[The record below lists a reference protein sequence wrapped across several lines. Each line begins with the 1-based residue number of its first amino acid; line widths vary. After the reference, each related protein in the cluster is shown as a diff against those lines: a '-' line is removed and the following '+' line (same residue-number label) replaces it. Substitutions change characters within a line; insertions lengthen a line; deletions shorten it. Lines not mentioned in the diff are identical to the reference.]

1 MLLYADE
8 LEWRPRKDGDRNK
21 VIVALELLVTLVAVQ
36 LWVPEGEA
44 KKTRGWPSVATPTT
58 SGTRRY

>member
-21 VIVALELLVTLVAVQ
+21 VIAALELLATLVAVQ
-36 LWVPEGEA
+36 LWVPEG
-44 KKTRGWPSVATPTT
+44 GS
-58 SGTRRY
+58 